1 MLEVSWTNIIVLYCV
16 TRTKHLS
23 ILESFDCAY
32 HFKLNLLWK
41 SIVQALRINNITLYT
56 LRLQPYL
63 MRLSMWESDNLFLNR
78 RAVPWSLSLP
88 TIAFK
93 CRQQMSMPVYHI
105 MSFWIG
111 ICYMALYCFMSW
123 SESFELMDET
133 KWLNRVISTLWFK
146 TLIVDGMLFKS
157 WRCPSGSSVDWEI
170 KSFKSISKTN
180 RWRFSIRTV
189 P

>member
-1 MLEVSWTNIIVLYCV
+1 MSWTDIIVLYCIA
-16 TRTKHLS
+16 RTKHLN

-41 SIVQALRINNITLYT
+41 SIVQTLRVNNIALYT

-63 MRLSMWESDNLFLNR
+63 MRLPMRESYNLFLNSR
-78 RAVPWSLSLP
+78 TVSWPLPFP

-93 CRQQMSMPVYHI
+93 CRQQMSMSIYHI

-111 ICYMALYCFMSW
+111 ICYMTLYCFMSW
-123 SESFELMDET
+123 SESFELMDEA

-146 TLIVDGMLFKS
+146 TLIVDSMLFKS
-157 WRCPSGSSVDWEI
+157 RRCPSGSSVDWEI
-170 KSFKSISKTN
+170 KPFKCIRKTN
-180 RWRFSIRTV
+180 
-189 P
+189 